1 METLTLQV
9 RHCQKSQGIMPNTS
23 EYEDILEMGEAET
36 TGGIC
41 PEKGSGSDPKIH
53 FNWFSREAT

>member
-1 METLTLQV
+1 METVTLQV

-23 EYEDILEMGEAET
+23 EYEDILEMGEADT

-53 FNWFSREAT
+53 FN